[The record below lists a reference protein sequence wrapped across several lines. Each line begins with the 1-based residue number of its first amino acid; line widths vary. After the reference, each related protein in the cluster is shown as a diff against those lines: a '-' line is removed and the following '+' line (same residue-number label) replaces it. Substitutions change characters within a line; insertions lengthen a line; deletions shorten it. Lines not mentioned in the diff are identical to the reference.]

1 MLTQTFGRPP
11 VCFVKVPPA
20 GLVALAVLTALADAG
35 TEGRAGA
42 ALRAATA
49 DGEFRV
55 VLLTA
60 LGMAAGLLIAL
71 RLPRGQARPGPV
83 TGSPDAPRV
92 SSAGR
97 GEPGVPDRAGSGN
110 P

>member
-1 MLTQTFGRPP
+1 MCRRPASSP
-11 VCFVKVPPA
+11 WPSSPRSP
-20 GLVALAVLTALADAG
+20 TRHRRQD
-35 TEGRAGA
+35 RPGA
-42 ALRAATA
+42 AAATA

-55 VLLTA
+55 VLPTA

-71 RLPRGQARPGPV
+71 RLPRGQARPAPV
-83 TGSPDAPRV
+83 TGSPDAPRA